1 MAYRLLSSGVFV
13 RTHDMSVPT
22 ILIIDDD
29 KLIRWSMSMLLSR
42 AGFRVREAAT
52 GVGGLAAVHHG
63 LADLVL
69 LDIALPDQ
77 DGFSVLRG
85 IRQVRP
91 DLPVLMMTAD
101 ATSDSAE
108 RALRLGAQGH
118 LDKPYDPAALQAAV
132 RGALNSAA
140 PPGQSAA

>member
-1 MAYRLLSSGVFV
+1 
-13 RTHDMSVPT
+13 MSVPT

-29 KLIRWSMSMLLSR
+29 KLTRWSISALLTR
-42 AGFRVREAAT
+42 AGFFVREAAT
-52 GVGGLAAVHHG
+52 GMGGLAAVHHG

-69 LDIALPDQ
+69 LDIVLPDQ

-101 ATSDSAE
+101 ATSDSAQ

-118 LDKPYDPAALQAAV
+118 LDKPYDPAVLQAAV

-140 PPGQSAA
+140 QPDQSAA

>member
-1 MAYRLLSSGVFV
+1 MKTWG
-13 RTHDMSVPT
+13 MSVPT

-29 KLIRWSMSMLLSR
+29 KLIRWSMSELLTR
-42 AGFRVREAAT
+42 AGFRVREAST
-52 GVGGLAAVHHG
+52 GMGGLDVVHHG

-101 ATSDSAE
+101 ATSGSAE
-108 RALRLGAQGH
+108 RALRLGAQGY
-118 LDKPYDPAALQAAV
+118 LDKPYDPVVLQAAV
-132 RGALNSAA
+132 RGALNSATL
-140 PPGQSAA
+140 PGQSVT

>member
-1 MAYRLLSSGVFV
+1 
-13 RTHDMSVPT
+13 MSVPT

-29 KLIRWSMSMLLSR
+29 KLIRWSMSELLTR

-52 GVGGLAAVHHG
+52 GMSGLAAVLHG

-85 IRQVRP
+85 IKQVRP

-101 ATSDSAE
+101 STSESEE
-108 RALRLGAQGH
+108 RALHLGAQGH
-118 LDKPYDPAALQAAV
+118 LDKPYDPIVLQAAV

>member
-1 MAYRLLSSGVFV
+1 MKPWGI
-13 RTHDMSVPT
+13 SVPT

-29 KLIRWSMSMLLSR
+29 KLIRWSMSELLTR
-42 AGFRVREAAT
+42 AGFRVREAST
-52 GVGGLAAVHHG
+52 GMGGLAVVDHG

-77 DGFSVLRG
+77 DGFSVLKG

-101 ATSDSAE
+101 ATFESAE
-108 RALRLGAQGH
+108 RALRLGAQGY
-118 LDKPYDPAALQAAV
+118 LDKPYDPAVLQAAV

-140 PPGQSAA
+140 LPGQSAA